1 MAANVMFH
9 QLGRKRAD
17 RVFRERYSLDNMCE
31 EEIRRRYRFSKE
43 SIKQIVDMIDPIIG
57 PKTKRSQALS
67 TEFQC
72 FVRGRRIGD
81 GTVNKESDGSE
92 YQPSFNMSFGPMEIT
107 DIEDCPGMG
116 SVLPEDNTEDDE
128 EEEEETDFGGGSS
141 VLQIL
146 NAVFLFAI
154 VLLSPDH

>member
-1 MAANVMFH
+1 
-9 QLGRKRAD
+9 
-17 RVFRERYSLDNMCE
+17 
-31 EEIRRRYRFSKE
+31 
-43 SIKQIVDMIDPIIG
+43 
-57 PKTKRSQALS
+57 
-67 TEFQC
+67 
-72 FVRGRRIGD
+72 
-81 GTVNKESDGSE
+81 
-92 YQPSFNMSFGPMEIT
+92 MEIT

-154 VLLSPDH
+154 FLLSPDH